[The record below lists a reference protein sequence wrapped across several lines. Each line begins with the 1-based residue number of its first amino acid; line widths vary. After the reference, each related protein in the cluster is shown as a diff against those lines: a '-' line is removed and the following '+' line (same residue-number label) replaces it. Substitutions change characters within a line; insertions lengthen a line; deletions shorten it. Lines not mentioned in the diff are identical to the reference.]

1 MCDYSLGGL
10 PNRLAVDGDE
20 LMVHRFPTYSMG
32 LAPAADLQPNV
43 RASPGNRSLWQRIK
57 YFFDLTPFCSSIQA
71 VCIPPGASLI
81 LKNIPDDLRRKWNLK
96 EQETV
101 LFTQISVEAHTYRD
115 AVCFR
120 NGRQVSLQHLTEG
133 LPVKVLSL
141 GGESVGHREPATA
154 EPAFRR

>member
-32 LAPAADLQPNV
+32 LAPAADL
-43 RASPGNRSLWQRIK
+43 RSEIASAGNQSLWRRVK
-57 YFFDLTPFCSSIQA
+57 SFFALTPFCSNIQA

-81 LKNIPDDLRRKWNLK
+81 LKNIPDDLRRKWSVG
-96 EQETV
+96 EEETV
-101 LFTQISVEAHTYRD
+101 LFTQISAEAHTYRD

-133 LPVKVLSL
+133 LLVRVLSL
-141 GGESVGHREPATA
+141 EGESVTDQQPAITEPALH
-154 EPAFRR
+154 R

>member
-32 LAPAADLQPNV
+32 LAPAADLRPEI
-43 RASPGNRSLWQRIK
+43 ASSGDQSLWRRVK
-57 YFFDLTPFCSSIQA
+57 SFFALTPFCSSIQA

-81 LKNIPDDLRRKWNLK
+81 LKNIPDDLRRKWSVG
-96 EQETV
+96 EEETV
-101 LFTQISVEAHTYRD
+101 LFTQISAEAHTYRD

-120 NGRQVSLQHLTEG
+120 NGRQVSLQHLNEG
-133 LPVKVLSL
+133 LLVKVLSL
-141 GGESVGHREPATA
+141 GGEPVTDQEWTIPEPAW
-154 EPAFRR
+154 RS